1 MEAFISGAWQ
11 PNILRGEALIGSQW
25 RRFTRGE
32 AYKGGAWRSIATFVQ
47 PLTVSISPSQ
57 VQGFANPLKPTT
69 QTITTGTA
77 IATPSGGLG
86 PYTYL
91 WSSGNSPTLAS
102 NTFTATLPGDSELTQ
117 NPSMTVT
124 DALGSTANG
133 SVEAYF
139 LNQSQTG

>member
-1 MEAFISGAWQ
+1 MEGFIAGAWREF
-11 PNILRGEALIGSQW
+11 NRAEIYIGGQW
-25 RRFTRGE
+25 RRLTRAEG
-32 AYKGGAWRSIATFVQ
+32 YIGGQWRSLATFIQ

-57 VQGFANPLKPTT
+57 VQGFANPFKPTT
-69 QTITTGTA
+69 QTITTSTA

-91 WSSGNSPTLAS
+91 WSAGNSPTLAS
-102 NTFTATLPGDSELTQ
+102 NSFTATLPGDSELTQ
-117 NPSMTVT
+117 NPSVTVT
-124 DALGSTANG
+124 DALGSTANA